1 MFYNMI
7 LNIILILFPLICYIL
22 YLANITEDKEK
33 IRDGYLSLALYSS
46 LFLYIKFSNTVNDYN
61 SFILVNIPLLISI
74 IKNKNIST
82 LILSILIILLSYSIF
97 NFNIIYLIVEYLVYF
112 ILSFFLKKKKNIIN
126 IILVFSIIKTIMS
139 YVYFT
144 NYNIIVSFIFLI
156 IIFLTLYL
164 FNIGESM
171 MDMHL
176 NIQKLKKEKII
187 NDSIFKIT
195 HEIKNPIAVCKGYL
209 DMFDVNDRKKSE
221 KYVKILKDE
230 IDHTLELLKDFL
242 TFSKIDI
249 NCEEIDIGFLL
260 DEIYDSFK
268 NYVQA
273 NKIRFEYER
282 IDDEIYIDG
291 DYKRLKQ
298 VFINLI
304 KNSMEA
310 IKDKNIKNG
319 VINIKTLIDNN
330 YINIVVEDNGTGID
344 SNTLKD
350 IYKPFFT
357 TKQDGTGLGVC
368 FSKEVIDALNGK
380 ISYSTEYGKWTKV
393 LVSLPIKN
401 SDE

>member
-1 MFYNMI
+1 MFYNMV

-22 YLANITEDKEK
+22 YLANITENKEK
-33 IRDGYLSLALYSS
+33 TKEGYLSLALYSS
-46 LFLYIKFSNTVNDYN
+46 LFLYVKFSSTVNDYTA
-61 SFILVNIPLLISI
+61 FILVNVPLLISI
-74 IKNKNIST
+74 IKNKNLST
-82 LILSILIILLSYSIF
+82 FILSVLIVLLSYSIF
-97 NFNIIYLIVEYLVYF
+97 NFNIMCLVIEYLVYF
-112 ILSFFLKKKKNIIN
+112 ILSFVLKGKKNMLN
-126 IILVFSIIKTIMS
+126 IIIVFSVIKTVMS
-139 YVYFT
+139 YVYAPNF
-144 NYNIIVSFIFLI
+144 NILGSFIFLF
-156 IIFLTLYL
+156 IIFLILYL

-176 NIQKLKKEKII
+176 NIQKLKKEKVI

-209 DMFDVNDRKKSE
+209 DMFDATDTEKSE

-242 TFSKIDI
+242 AFSKINIDK
-249 NCEEIDIGFLL
+249 EEMDIGMLL
-260 DEIYDSFK
+260 DEVYSDFK
-268 NYVQA
+268 NYVEA
-273 NKIRFEYER
+273 NR
-282 IDDEIYIDG
+282 IEFNYNNVDDDIYING

-310 IKDKNIKNG
+310 IKEKNERNGLISIKSI
-319 VINIKTLIDNN
+319 VDNN
-330 YINIVVEDNGTGID
+330 YINITVEDNGTGID

-368 FSKEVIDALNGK
+368 FSKEVIDALDGK
-380 ISYSTEYGKWTKV
+380 INYYTEYGKWTKV
-393 LVSLPIKN
+393 LVSFPIQN
-401 SDE
+401 SDD